1 MLINNNIKIKTI
13 LKIVLLLVPLLI
25 VFPNSPFSIG
35 KAYSEANVIVTP
47 TCGPASGFNIQFDA
61 IGFSPNGLVY
71 GKLVHSDGSEETN
84 QFSKFETNGNGSFS
98 GSTYVKKLSPDV
110 YTIDFFDD
118 IDRDSE
124 PDSGG
129 AEFLSSISIPCGY
142 GIQQNENISSP
153 SVLFDNITTNVDD
166 STLSDNTTM
175 AKDVS
180 APSNVSTILARN
192 QTSILLSNQSSF
204 SLDNGG
210 YYENAIINS
219 NPLLNRSRNG
229 VTTAASIFSDNTT
242 LNGSSHRKLITA
254 DDNVTT
260 KLPNQIS
267 VYNMDPNLEGQL
279 KQQHLHTF
287 QHSQYQQPITEEQQQ
302 ILSPLPTPTY
312 PYLSSHQNQS
322 SLPFSPSNSA
332 EKLEVGGNKGKDI
345 AAASTVGT
353 KTIPSTTPMP
363 PIPFQQELLP
373 SPPSLA
379 SPTITVRPLPPP
391 TTPIPPIPFQQQL
404 LPSPPATTSMPIPSS
419 YLDTTPP
426 DSVITSAIDNS
437 TGLNLQIGGGTT
449 ASNLITLIFGGI
461 DDSGITGY
469 SCRIDNLP
477 TFTCSS
483 PIVLDNDIFLIA
495 LGISGT
501 GSSTVHTF
509 QVSATDIAGNTDLTP
524 AIFNWFTIN
533 TIVPESNIQPQI
545 VTSEE
550 TTIPSTITFPP
561 IIAESV
567 PPYVIGPNTIKPPLI
582 TPQAILSNT
591 IGQQVVTPQI
601 ITPET
606 QKSFEP

>member
-13 LKIVLLLVPLLI
+13 LKILLLFVPLI
-25 VFPNSPFSIG
+25 FVFPNSPFSIG

-287 QHSQYQQPITEEQQQ
+287 QHSQNQQPITEEQQQ

-353 KTIPSTTPMP
+353 KTLPSTTLM
-363 PIPFQQELLP
+363 
-373 SPPSLA
+373 
-379 SPTITVRPLPPP
+379 
-391 TTPIPPIPFQQQL
+391 PPIPFQQQL
-404 LPSPPATTSMPIPSS
+404 LPSPPATSSMPFPSS
-419 YLDTTPP
+419 SYSYFDTTPP

-449 ASNLITLIFGGI
+449 ASNVITLIFGGI

-483 PIVLDNDIFLIA
+483 PIVLDNDVFLIA

-545 VTSEE
+545 VTPEE

-561 IIAESV
+561 ITAESV